1 MTFAVLRLDEV
12 KLTKKE
18 EQSLSDIMSNLP
30 KMNEALKDEDLFDI
44 ETVRKAIALEK
55 RTKMRPATLG
65 RLVGRFK
72 TLLSREIDHE
82 LAHG

>member
-1 MTFAVLRLDEV
+1 MNVLNLTEV
-12 KLTKKE
+12 KLSKKE
-18 EQSLSDIMSNLP
+18 EQTLSDVMSNLP
-30 KMNEALKDEDLFDI
+30 KMNDALKDEDLFDI

-72 TLLSREIDHE
+72 TLLSREIDRE
-82 LAHG
+82 LAGA

>member
-1 MTFAVLRLDEV
+1 MQVLKLEEV
-12 KLTKKE
+12 KLSKRE
-18 EQSLSDIMSNLP
+18 ESSLSDIMSNLP
-30 KMNEALKDEDLFDI
+30 KMNEALKDENLFDI

-55 RTKMRPATLG
+55 RTKCRPATLG

-82 LAHG
+82 LAGG

>member
-1 MTFAVLRLDEV
+1 MKVLNLKEV
-12 KLTKKE
+12 KLSKKE
-18 EQSLSDIMSNLP
+18 EASLTDITSNLP

-55 RTKMRPATLG
+55 RTKCRPATLG

-82 LAHG
+82 LAES